1 MSDRGSAGDKRVN
14 KRGSKQSTSEEGTAS
29 GSASRLGPYQ
39 RKRNFSLSPEPSG
52 ARRSRAK
59 TALPAGSWDQLPRGH
74 RFCVQLHRARRLHYD
89 FRLEHAG
96 VLLSWAVPKGPSMDP
111 KQRRLAVQV
120 EDHPIDYGDFEGQ
133 IPSGYGAG
141 TVLVWDLGER
151 SWVEGP
157 KGQVTEGLRDGHL
170 DFELNGTKL
179 KGGFSLIRMDHGA
192 SGKKDEWLLI
202 KRPDSA
208 ADPEL
213 VFPDTSA
220 KTGRNLD
227 QVAEGAADASPDA
240 PDLKALVK
248 DAPKAKLPAT
258 LMPMLATLVDRPF
271 SSPDWL
277 FELKYDGVRALV
289 KWTKGRISVQ
299 GRSGRDET
307 ARYPELQEL
316 PGLLSA
322 DDCLIDGEI
331 VILDLDGHPSFER
344 LQHRMHLQPAEAERA
359 SQDQAVTFMA
369 FDLLFVQGH
378 DLMRLP
384 LKLRKR
390 ALRSILRDGRVA
402 RYADD
407 VEEAGESFY
416 AQVCEA
422 GLEGL
427 VAKRIDSSYLP
438 GKRSRE
444 WLKLKARP
452 TQDCVICGYVPGQG
466 RRARLGAL
474 VLGVYAGGQLVDA
487 GRVGTG
493 FSEELLRDLE
503 KRLAARRRQTSPFKE
518 TSTRDRDVVW
528 TRPDLVCEVEHAG
541 WTSAQKLRQPS
552 FRSLRPDVPPEACIR
567 EPAVSQVK
575 LRQESTEA
583 SPRGR
588 PPAEK
593 PRSSERGTDPEIAA
607 ALDQLA
613 QMPPAGG
620 VLEIGQ
626 RQLKVSH
633 LDKLMWPQA
642 KISKRDLISY
652 HLRISPF
659 LLPHLR
665 DRAIVLQVFPDG
677 IEGKSFWRRS
687 LPESAPSWIPKW
699 RATPGTPTICPLFQE
714 PAALAWAANQGAIDI
729 HPWHSRRDR
738 PTQPDWA
745 VFDLDP
751 SPGAS
756 FGEVL
761 EVARMV
767 KAGLDHLKLRSVVKT
782 TGQKGLHIYVPI
794 RRHPV
799 EEEVRDWVGEF
810 AHHLVEAAPSLLT
823 ESWSV
828 KGRQGRIRVDYTQ
841 NVIGKT
847 LAAVYSPRPFPSG
860 RVSTPLEWEELEGLD
875 PAEFTLSRVVERAQ
889 TQGDLFEAALEGGQT
904 LPPLGGSDSSNRR
917 QASRTKRK

>member
-1 MSDRGSAGDKRVN
+1 MSDRGSAGDHGA
-14 KRGSKQSTSEEGTAS
+14 KRGGLKQSASDEGTAS
-29 GSASRLGPYQ
+29 GRASRLGPYR
-39 RKRNFSLSPEPSG
+39 RKRDFSLSPEPSG
-52 ARRSRAK
+52 ASQSGAK
-59 TALPAGSWDQLPRGH
+59 TGRLVGSWDQLPRGR

-141 TVLVWDLGER
+141 TVVVWDLGER
-151 SWVEGP
+151 TWVEGP

-170 DFELNGTKL
+170 DFEVNGRKL
-179 KGGFSLIRMDHGA
+179 QGGFSLIRMDHGA
-192 SGKKDEWLLI
+192 SGKKNEWLLI

-213 VFPDTSA
+213 VFPDTSV
-220 KTGRNLD
+220 KTGRSLD
-227 QVAEGAADASPDA
+227 QVAEGAADATPLDPDV
-240 PDLKALVK
+240 KALVE
-248 DAPKAKLPAT
+248 DAPEAKLPAT
-258 LMPMLATLVDRPF
+258 LAPMLATLTDRPF
-271 SSPDWL
+271 SSRDWV

-289 KWTKGRISVQ
+289 KWTKGKISVQ

-307 ARYPELQEL
+307 DRYPELQEL
-316 PGLLSA
+316 AELLRA

-331 VILDLDGHPSFER
+331 VILDPDGHPSFER
-344 LQHRMHLQPAEAERA
+344 LQHRMHLRPAEAERA
-359 SQDQAVTFMA
+359 SLEQAVTFMA
-369 FDLLFVQGH
+369 FDLLFLQGR
-378 DLMRLP
+378 DLRRLP

-390 ALRSILRDGRVA
+390 ALRAVLRDGRVA

-407 VEEAGESFY
+407 VEKEGESFY
-416 AQVCEA
+416 AKVREA

-427 VAKRIDSSYLP
+427 VAKRISSAYLP
-438 GKRSRE
+438 GKRSRD
-444 WLKLKARP
+444 WLKLKVRP

-474 VLGVYAGGQLVDA
+474 VLGVYAGGQLVVA

-503 KRLAARRRQTSPFKE
+503 KMLAPRRRQTSPFKV
-518 TSTRDRDVVW
+518 TSARDRDVVW

-552 FRSLRPDVPPEACIR
+552 FRGLRPDVPPEACIR
-567 EPAVSQVK
+567 EPAVSPAQVG
-575 LRQESTEA
+575 RESTKD
-583 SPRGR
+583 SPRDR
-588 PPAEK
+588 RSPEK
-593 PRSSERGTDPEIAA
+593 PRSSAQDSEPEIAA

-613 QMPPAGG
+613 QLPPAGG

-626 RQLKVSH
+626 RQVKVSH

-642 KISKRDLISY
+642 QISKRDLISY
-652 HLRISPF
+652 HLRVSSF

-677 IEGKSFWRRS
+677 VDGKSFWRRS

-729 HPWHSRRDR
+729 HPWHSRHDR

-761 EVARMV
+761 EVAHMV

-828 KGRQGRIRVDYTQ
+828 KGRKGRIRVDYTQ

-875 PAEFTLSRVVERAQ
+875 PDEFTLSRAVERAQ
-889 TQGDLFEAALEGGQT
+889 AQGDLFKAALEGGQT
-904 LPPLGGSDSSNRR
+904 LPRLSGSGPSNRR
-917 QASRTKRK
+917 PASSTTTK

>member
-1 MSDRGSAGDKRVN
+1 MSDHGSGAAGA
-14 KRGSKQSTSEEGTAS
+14 KRGGSKKSTSGEGAAS
-29 GSASRLGPYQ
+29 GPANRLDPYR
-39 RKRNFSLSPEPSG
+39 RKRDFSLSPEPSG
-52 ARRSRAK
+52 TVRSEAK
-59 TALPAGSWDQLPRGH
+59 TAPPAGLWERLPRGH

-120 EDHPIDYGDFEGQ
+120 EDHPIDYGDFEGV
-133 IPSGYGAG
+133 IPTGYGAG
-141 TVLVWDLGER
+141 TVLVWDMGER
-151 SWVEGP
+151 TWAEGP
-157 KGQVTEGLRDGHL
+157 KGPVNEGLRDGHL
-170 DFELNGTKL
+170 DFDLHGEKL

-202 KRPDSA
+202 KRPDAA

-213 VFPDTSA
+213 VFPDTSV
-220 KTGRNLD
+220 KTGQTLD
-227 QVAEGAADASPDA
+227 QVAEGAGDA
-240 PDLKALVK
+240 KAKPPELESLVK
-248 DAPKAKLPAT
+248 DAPRAKLPAT
-258 LMPMLATLVDRPF
+258 LSPMLATLVDRPF

-289 KWTKGRISVQ
+289 KWTKGKISVQ

-316 PGLLSA
+316 AGLLSG

-331 VILDLDGHPSFER
+331 VVLDPDGHPSFQR
-344 LQHRMHLQPAEAERA
+344 LQHRMQLRPAEAERA
-359 SQDQAVTFMA
+359 SQDEAVTFMA
-369 FDLLFVQGH
+369 FDMLFAQGH
-378 DLMRLP
+378 DLMRQP
-384 LKLRKR
+384 LRLRKR
-390 ALRSILRDGRVA
+390 VLRAVLRDGRVA

-407 VEEAGESFY
+407 VEEEGETFY
-416 AQVCEA
+416 AKVREA

-427 VAKRIDSSYLP
+427 VAKRASSAYLP
-438 GKRSRE
+438 GKRSRD
-444 WLKLKARP
+444 WLKLKVRP

-474 VLGVYAGGQLVDA
+474 VLGVYADGHLVDA

-493 FSEELLRDLE
+493 FSEELLVDLE
-503 KRLAARRRQTSPFKE
+503 KMLAARRRQTSPFIA

-528 TRPDLVCEVEHAG
+528 SRPDLVCEVEHAG
-541 WTSAQKLRQPS
+541 WTTGQKLRQPS
-552 FRSLRPDVPPEACIR
+552 FRSLRPDVPPSACIR
-567 EPAVSQVK
+567 EAAVPRAELK
-575 LRQESTEA
+575 AESTKD
-583 SPRGR
+583 S
-588 PPAEK
+588 PPARPARK
-593 PRSSERGTDPEIAA
+593 PLATQRHSDPEIAA

-613 QMPPAGG
+613 QMAPAGG

-626 RQLKVSH
+626 RQVKVSH
-633 LDKLMWPQA
+633 LDKVMWPETQV
-642 KISKRDLISY
+642 SKRDLIAY
-652 HLRISPF
+652 HLRISAF

-699 RATPGTPTICPLFQE
+699 PATPGTPTICPLFQE
-714 PAALAWAANQGAIDI
+714 PAALVWAANQGAIDI
-729 HPWHSRRDR
+729 HPWHSRIDR

-761 EVARMV
+761 EVAHMV

-794 RRHPV
+794 RRHPA
-799 EEEVRDWVGEF
+799 EAEVRDWVGEF

-847 LAAVYSPRPFPSG
+847 LAAVYSPRPFPGG
-860 RVSTPLEWEELEGLD
+860 RVSTPLDWEELEGLD
-875 PAEFTLSRVVERAQ
+875 PAEFTLSRVVERAESR
-889 TQGDLFEAALEGGQT
+889 GDLFAAALEGGQT
-904 LPPLGGSDSSNRR
+904 LPSLGGSG
-917 QASRTKRK
+917 ASKRGHASTAKRK

>member
-1 MSDRGSAGDKRVN
+1 
-14 KRGSKQSTSEEGTAS
+14 
-29 GSASRLGPYQ
+29 
-39 RKRNFSLSPEPSG
+39 
-52 ARRSRAK
+52 
-59 TALPAGSWDQLPRGH
+59 
-74 RFCVQLHRARRLHYD
+74 
-89 FRLEHAG
+89 
-96 VLLSWAVPKGPSMDP
+96 
-111 KQRRLAVQV
+111 
-120 EDHPIDYGDFEGQ
+120 
-133 IPSGYGAG
+133 
-141 TVLVWDLGER
+141 
-151 SWVEGP
+151 
-157 KGQVTEGLRDGHL
+157 
-170 DFELNGTKL
+170 
-179 KGGFSLIRMDHGA
+179 MDHGA

-202 KRPDSA
+202 KRSDSA

-213 VFPDTSA
+213 VFPDTSVE
-220 KTGRNLD
+220 TGRSLD
-227 QVAEGAADASPDA
+227 QVAEGAGDAA
-240 PDLKALVK
+240 LEEPDLKALIK
-248 DAPKAKLPAT
+248 DAPKAKLPGT
-258 LMPMLATLVDRPF
+258 LTPMLATLGDRPF

-289 KWTKGRISVQ
+289 KWTKGEISVQ

-316 PGLLSA
+316 AGLLSA

-331 VILDLDGHPSFER
+331 VMLDPGGRPSFER
-344 LQHRMHLQPAEAERA
+344 LQHRMHLRPVEAERA

-369 FDLLFVQGH
+369 FDLLLAQGH

-390 ALRSILRDGRVA
+390 ALRAVLRDGRVA

-407 VEEAGESFY
+407 VEEEGESFY
-416 AQVCEA
+416 AKVREA

-427 VAKRIDSSYLP
+427 VAKRTGSVYLP
-438 GKRSRE
+438 GKRSRD
-444 WLKLKARP
+444 WLKLKVRP

-493 FSEELLRDLE
+493 FSEELLGDLE
-503 KRLAARRRQTSPFKE
+503 KMLAARRRQTSPFKV
-518 TSTRDRDVVW
+518 TSARDRDVVW

-552 FRSLRPDVPPEACIR
+552 FRSLRPDVPPKACIR
-567 EPAVSQVK
+567 EPAVSQAEV
-575 LRQESTEA
+575 RREPTEDF
-583 SPRGR
+583 PRGR
-588 PPAEK
+588 PAEK
-593 PRSSERGTDPEIAA
+593 PRATERHSDPGIAS
-607 ALDQLA
+607 ALEQLA

-626 RQLKVSH
+626 RQVKVSH
-633 LDKLMWPQA
+633 LDKLLWPQA
-642 KISKRDLISY
+642 QISKRDLIAY
-652 HLRISPF
+652 HLRISAF

-677 IEGKSFWRRS
+677 IDGKSFWRRS
-687 LPESAPSWIPKW
+687 LPESAPSWIPRW

-714 PAALAWAANQGAIDI
+714 PAALVWAANQGAIDI

-738 PTQPDWA
+738 PSQPDWA

-761 EVARMV
+761 EVAHMV
-767 KAGLDHLKLRSVVKT
+767 RAGLDHLKLRSVVKT

-794 RRHPV
+794 RRDPA

-828 KGRQGRIRVDYTQ
+828 KGRKGRIRVDYTQ

-847 LAAVYSPRPFPSG
+847 LAAVYSPRPFPGG
-860 RVSTPLEWEELEGLD
+860 RVSTPLEWSELEGLD
-875 PAEFTLSRVVERAQ
+875 PAQFTMSRVVERAQ
-889 TQGDLFEAALEGGQT
+889 AQGDLFEAALEGGQT
-904 LPPLGGSDSSNRR
+904 LPPLGGSSSSKRR
-917 QASRTKRK
+917 QASTTKRN

>member
-1 MSDRGSAGDKRVN
+1 MSDHGSSGAGPKTT
-14 KRGSKQSTSEEGTAS
+14 GSKNSTSDQGTAS
-29 GSASRLGPYQ
+29 GRAKRLDPYR
-39 RKRNFSLSPEPSG
+39 RKRDFSLSPEPSG
-52 ARRSRAK
+52 KRRSEAK
-59 TALPAGSWDQLPRGH
+59 TAPPAGLWEQLPRGR

-120 EDHPIDYGDFEGQ
+120 EDHPIDYGDFEGV

-141 TVLVWDLGER
+141 TVLVWDMGER
-151 SWVEGP
+151 TWVEGP

-170 DFELNGTKL
+170 DFELNGKKL

-192 SGKKDEWLLI
+192 SGKKDEWLLM

-213 VFPDTSA
+213 VFPDTSV
-220 KTGRNLD
+220 KTGRSLD
-227 QVAEGAADASPDA
+227 QVAADPGNAAPKDSE
-240 PDLKALVK
+240 LESLVK
-248 DAPKAKLPAT
+248 EAPKAKLPAT

-289 KWTKGRISVQ
+289 KWTKGRISMQ

-307 ARYPELQEL
+307 TRYPELQEL
-316 PGLLSA
+316 AGLLGA
-322 DDCLIDGEI
+322 DGCLMDGEI
-331 VILDLDGHPSFER
+331 VVLDPGGHPSFQR
-344 LQHRMHLQPAEAERA
+344 LQHRMQLRPAEAERA

-369 FDLLFVQGH
+369 FDLLFAQGR

-390 ALRSILRDGRVA
+390 ALRAVLRDGRVA

-407 VEEAGESFY
+407 VEEEGETFY
-416 AQVCEA
+416 AKVREA

-427 VAKRIDSSYLP
+427 VAKRIASAYLP
-438 GKRSRE
+438 GKRSRD
-444 WLKLKARP
+444 WLKLKVRP

-474 VLGVYAGGQLVDA
+474 VLGVYVDGQLVDA

-503 KRLAARRRQTSPFKE
+503 KILAARRRQTSPFKE
-518 TSTRDRDVVW
+518 SSARDRDVVW

-552 FRSLRPDVPPEACIR
+552 FRSLRPDVPPTACIR
-567 EPAVSQVK
+567 EPAVPQA
-575 LRQESTEA
+575 EA
-583 SPRGR
+583 RRELSKDSPRSR
-588 PPAEK
+588 PAEE
-593 PRSSERGTDPEIAA
+593 PRAIERHADPEIAA

-626 RQLKVSH
+626 RQVKVSH
-633 LDKLMWPQA
+633 LDKVMWPQTQV
-642 KISKRDLISY
+642 SKRDLIAY
-652 HLRISPF
+652 HLRISAF

-677 IEGKSFWRRS
+677 IDGKSFWRRS
-687 LPESAPSWIPKW
+687 LPESAPPWIPKW
-699 RATPGTPTICPLFQE
+699 RANPGTPTICPLFQE
-714 PAALAWAANQGAIDI
+714 PAALVWAANQGAIDI
-729 HPWHSRRDR
+729 HPWHSRIDR

-761 EVARMV
+761 EVAHMV

-794 RRHPV
+794 RRHPA
-799 EEEVRDWVGEF
+799 EEEVRAWVGEF

-828 KGRQGRIRVDYTQ
+828 KGRHGRIRVDYTQ

-847 LAAVYSPRPFPSG
+847 LAAVYSPRPFPGG
-860 RVSTPLEWEELEGLD
+860 RVSTPLEWGELEGLD
-875 PAEFTLSRVVERAQ
+875 PAEFTLSRVVERAEA
-889 TQGDLFEAALEGGQT
+889 QGDLFAAALEGGQK
-904 LPPLGGSDSSNRR
+904 LPPLGGSGALNRR
-917 QASRTKRK
+917 QPSTAKRK

>member
-1 MSDRGSAGDKRVN
+1 MSDNGSPGLGAKT
-14 KRGSKQSTSEEGTAS
+14 KGSTPSTSNEVTAS
-29 GSASRLGPYQ
+29 GRSSRLGPYR
-39 RKRNFSLSPEPSG
+39 RKRDFSLSPEPSG
-52 ARRSRAK
+52 TRTIQRSGA
-59 TALPAGSWDQLPRGH
+59 WEQLPHGR

-89 FRLEHAG
+89 LRLEHAG

-120 EDHPIDYGDFEGQ
+120 EDHPIDYGDFEGL

-141 TVLVWDLGER
+141 TVLVWDMGQLT
-151 SWVEGP
+151 WVEGP

-170 DFELNGTKL
+170 DFELQGQKL
-179 KGGFSLIRMDHGA
+179 RGGFSLIRMDHGS

-202 KRPDSA
+202 KRPDAA
-208 ADPEL
+208 ADPKL
-213 VFPDTSA
+213 VFADTSV

-227 QVAEGAADASPDA
+227 QVADGVGDAA
-240 PDLKALVK
+240 PDGAELEALIK
-248 DAPKAKLPAT
+248 DAPKARVPST
-258 LMPMLATLVDRPF
+258 LSPMLATPVDRPF
-271 SSPDWL
+271 SGPDWL

-289 KWTKGRISVQ
+289 RRSKGEVSVQ

-316 PGLLSA
+316 AQQLDA
-322 DDCLIDGEI
+322 EDCLLDGEI
-331 VILDLDGHPSFER
+331 VALNSDGHPSFAR
-344 LQHRMHLQPAEAERA
+344 LQQRMQLRPDEAERA
-359 SQDQAVTFMA
+359 SQEQPVVFVA
-369 FDLLFVQGH
+369 FDLLFAQGRE
-378 DLMRLP
+378 LLRMP

-390 ALRSILRDGRVA
+390 ALRAALNDSAVV

-407 VEEAGESFY
+407 VEEEGETFY
-416 AQVCEA
+416 AKVREA
-422 GLEGL
+422 GLEGV
-427 VAKRIDSSYLP
+427 VAKRANSPYLP
-438 GKRSRE
+438 GRRSRD
-444 WLKLKARP
+444 WLKIKVRP
-452 TQDCVICGYVPGQG
+452 TQDCIICGYVPGKG

-474 VLGVYAGGQLVDA
+474 VLGVYADGKLVDA

-493 FSEELLRDLE
+493 FSDELLLDLE
-503 KRLAARRRQTSPFKE
+503 KMLAARRRPTSPFKE
-518 TSTRDRDVVW
+518 VSARDREVVW

-541 WTSAQKLRQPS
+541 WTTAQKLRQPS
-552 FRSLRPDVPPEACIR
+552 FRALRPDVPPHACIR
-567 EPAVSQVK
+567 EPVVPQAQV
-575 LRQESTEA
+575 T
-583 SPRGR
+583 
-588 PPAEK
+588 
-593 PRSSERGTDPEIAA
+593 RSSTGDSRKSPAPEESPTTQRDSNREIDA
-607 ALDQLA
+607 ALQQLT
-613 QMPPAGG
+613 QMAAAGG
-620 VLEIGQ
+620 VLEIGR
-626 RQLKVSH
+626 RQVKVSH
-633 LDKLMWPQA
+633 LDKLMWPRDG
-642 KISKRDLISY
+642 ISKRDLIAY

-665 DRAIVLQVFPDG
+665 DRAVVLQIFPDG
-677 IEGKSFWRRS
+677 VDGKSFWRRS
-687 LPESAPSWIPKW
+687 LPEGAPSWIPKW

-761 EVARMV
+761 EVAQMV

-794 RRHPV
+794 RRRPA
-799 EEEVRDWVGEF
+799 EEEVREWVGEF

-828 KGRQGRIRVDYTQ
+828 KGRNGKIRVDYTQ

-847 LAAVYSPRPFPSG
+847 LAAVYSPRPFPGG
-860 RVSTPLEWEELEGLD
+860 RASTPLQWDELEGLD
-875 PAEFTLSRVVERAQ
+875 PAKFTLSRVVERAQ
-889 TQGDLFEAALEGGQT
+889 GRGDLFQVALEGGQT
-904 LPPLGGSDSSNRR
+904 LPPLGGSGISERR
-917 QASRTKRK
+917 NATGKRRK